1 MKTIFFD
8 THTHYNHPDFD
19 ADLSEVKGRI
29 RKAGVKYDAVIGYDP
44 DSSRKAIEL
53 AAEDGSHFAVAG
65 IHPLHAEPDIEEAMR
80 KLESLASGNVAAIGE
95 TGLDYFKDRPR
106 QVPDKALQRELF
118 RAQLRLSK
126 KLELPVVIHSRDA
139 AQDTAEILKDEGTG
153 GPGGV
158 IHCFS
163 YSPEMA
169 EIFTRMGFY
178 LGIGGKVT
186 YPASKRL
193 RETVRRIPL
202 EMLVLET
209 DAPYLSPEGRRGER
223 NDSLSLPLIAEAVA
237 EIKDISP
244 EEVARVTTENAFRL
258 YRIHNYSHTPESRER
273 I

>member
-1 MKTIFFD
+1 MDTFFFD

-19 ADLSEVKGRI
+19 ADLPEVKDRI
-29 RKAGVKYDAVIGYDP
+29 RRAGVRYDAVIGYDT
-44 DSSRKAIEL
+44 DSSQKAIEL
-53 AAEDGSHFAVAG
+53 AAEDSSHIAVAG
-65 IHPLHAEPDIEEAMR
+65 IHPLHAEPDIGEAMKR
-80 KLESLASGNVAAIGE
+80 LERLVLRDLAAVAAIGE
-95 TGLDYFKDRPR
+95 TGLDYYKDRPGR
-106 QVPDKALQRELF
+106 APDKSLQQELF

-126 KLELPVVIHSRDA
+126 RLDLPVVIHSRDA
-139 AQDTAEILKDEGTG
+139 AQDTAEILREEATG

-169 EIFTRMGFY
+169 EIFVRMGFF

-186 YPASKRL
+186 YPASRRL
-193 RETVRRIPL
+193 RETVRRIPI
-202 EMLVLET
+202 ERLVLET

-237 EIKDISP
+237 EIKGISA
-244 EEVARVTTENAFRL
+244 EEVARITAGNAFRL
-258 YRIHNYSHTPESRER
+258 YRIQDREE